1 MFLRELLV
9 DLSTFCPTVAVE
21 HAVADAVAMAVFD
34 ADINNKLVWSSAREH
49 CLDLALVI
57 EFEPL
62 IPSLL
67 SRFFENEFIML
78 SWARMWLLDLS
89 RGLL

>member
-34 ADINNKLVWSSAREH
+34 ADINNKLV
-49 CLDLALVI
+49 
-57 EFEPL
+57 
-62 IPSLL
+62 
-67 SRFFENEFIML
+67 
-78 SWARMWLLDLS
+78 
-89 RGLL
+89 